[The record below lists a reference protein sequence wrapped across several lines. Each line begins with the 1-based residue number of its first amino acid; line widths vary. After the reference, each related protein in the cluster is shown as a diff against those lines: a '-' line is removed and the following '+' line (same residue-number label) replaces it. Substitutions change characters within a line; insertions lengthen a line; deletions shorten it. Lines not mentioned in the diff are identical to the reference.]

1 MLSARVDK
9 AFLRG
14 GYFYF
19 NVSLLEVDVEADQDE
34 TDVDEQG
41 KQAADDKEHL
51 CANYLMLIMESMTQ
65 VLRDIKMTIMI
76 IYTDRSVSVSV
87 STFLKKSLKMY

>member
-1 MLSARVDK
+1 MPSARADK

-19 NVSLLEVDVEADQDE
+19 NISLLEVDVEADQDE
-34 TDVDEQG
+34 ADVDEQG

-51 CANYLMLIMESMTQ
+51 CSNYLMLIMTVINKMKTQ
-65 VLRDIKMTIMI
+65 VLRDI
-76 IYTDRSVSVSV
+76 YQNDDNDN
-87 STFLKKSLKMY
+87 LY

>member
-1 MLSARVDK
+1 MPSARADK

-14 GYFYF
+14 GYFYL

-34 TDVDEQG
+34 ADVDEQG

-51 CANYLMLIMESMTQ
+51 CANYLILIMKMMTQ
-65 VLRDIKMTIMI
+65 VLRGIKMMI
-76 IYTDRSVSVSV
+76 TY
-87 STFLKKSLKMY
+87 L